1 MKTKISILTL
11 AVITTTTLMFTGCG
25 VDDLSTPT
33 IVLEGDDPMIV
44 ELGGTY
50 TEPGFTATDDEDGDI
65 SANVIV
71 DDSDVNTNEID
82 EYEVSYTV
90 TDEAGNV
97 GTTTRIVRVVMSKS
111 SYVGIYQVHEICD
124 MDEDG
129 IFGEGDVDFEIND
142 YTVTISAGGDD
153 NELIFEN
160 FGAYGVEVVVPVYF
174 EGDLN
179 DELIV
184 DNYLLPGSTIYFNAD
199 GIVTT
204 GEVGNIEF
212 DLDYTAKDGAVIVPC
227 QAEFVK
233 L

>member
-71 DDSDVNTNEID
+71 DDNNLNTNEID

-90 TDEAGNV
+90 TDEAGNI
-97 GTTTRIVRVVMSKS
+97 GTTTRIVRVVMAKS

-124 MDEDG
+124 MDDDG
-129 IFGEGDVDFEIND
+129 IFGEGDVDYEIND
-142 YTVTISAGGDD
+142 YTVTISAGGDA

-160 FGAYGVEVVVPVYF
+160 FGAYGVEVIVPVYF

-184 DNYLLPGSTIYFNAD
+184 DDYNLPGSTIYFDAD